1 MPITPKT
8 GSLFHAET
16 QRAVNSMA
24 LVEFPRMRTVVA
36 LRNRYAED
44 ELDNAVLVCHLAG
57 NVGCEIISD
66 LE

>member
-1 MPITPKT
+1 
-8 GSLFHAET
+8 
-16 QRAVNSMA
+16 MA